1 MPVGMIVSYIRFACE
16 RKADVSCHIGVGFCV
31 ARLDGKGNAKASKIE
46 TGNRYR
52 LLRFFVFMSVSGE
65 FSGKQKIMTMRA
77 IIAISAFANRGKTS
91 AITTLAKRFPMRD
104 VEYFNYE
111 GERLDGPDV
120 GKILCRAKCDING
133 VEKTIGFSS
142 EGDNARLVNQ
152 GLSILTDHSAKVLDV
167 MVVACRTQKDSTY
180 AVSNFAKGN
189 GYGLIWTANYFGT
202 DSEDN
207 RTPVLSNG
215 LDLNG
220 IFAEDMVS
228 LIKRLLS

>member
-1 MPVGMIVSYIRFACE
+1 
-16 RKADVSCHIGVGFCV
+16 
-31 ARLDGKGNAKASKIE
+31 
-46 TGNRYR
+46 
-52 LLRFFVFMSVSGE
+52 
-65 FSGKQKIMTMRA
+65 MTMKV

-104 VEYFNYE
+104 VEYFNYD
-111 GERLDGPDV
+111 GEKLDGPDAGNV
-120 GKILCRAKCDING
+120 LCRAKCDING
-133 VEKTIGFSS
+133 EEKIIGFSS
-142 EGDNARLVNQ
+142 EGDDARLVNQ
-152 GLSILTDHSAKVLDV
+152 ALSILTDHSSKVLDV
-167 MVVACRTQKDSTY
+167 MVVACRTLKDSPY

-220 IFAEDMVS
+220 MFAENMVS
-228 LIKRLLS
+228 LINRLLS

>member
-1 MPVGMIVSYIRFACE
+1 
-16 RKADVSCHIGVGFCV
+16 
-31 ARLDGKGNAKASKIE
+31 
-46 TGNRYR
+46 
-52 LLRFFVFMSVSGE
+52 MSV
-65 FSGKQKIMTMRA
+65 
-77 IIAISAFANRGKTS
+77 IIAISAFADRGKTS
-91 AITTLAKRFPMRD
+91 AITALAKRFPMRD

-142 EGDNARLVNQ
+142 EGDNAWHVNQ
-152 GLSILTDHSAKVLDV
+152 ALSILTDHSAKVLDV

-180 AVSNFAKGN
+180 AISDFAKAN
-189 GYGLIWTANYFGT
+189 RCGLIWTANYFGT

-207 RTPVLSNG
+207 KTPVLSNG

-220 IFAEDMVS
+220 MFAEDMVS
-228 LIKRLLS
+228 LIKRLLR

>member
-46 TGNRYR
+46 MSNRYR

-91 AITTLAKRFPMRD
+91 TITTLAKRFPMRD

-111 GERLDGPDV
+111 GERLDEPDAGYV
-120 GKILCRAKCDING
+120 LFRAKCDING
-133 VEKTIGFSS
+133 EEKTIGFSS
-142 EGDNARLVNQ
+142 EGDDAWHVNQ
-152 GLSILTDHSAKVLDV
+152 ALSILTDHSAKVLDV
-167 MVVACRTQKDSTY
+167 MVVACRTLKGTPY
-180 AVSNFAKGN
+180 AISDFAKAN
-189 GYGLIWTANYFGT
+189 GYGLIWTANYYGEDPKGT
-202 DSEDN
+202 P
-207 RTPVLSNG
+207 TPVFNG
-215 LDLNG
+215 VDLNEM
-220 IFAEDMVS
+220 FADNMVS
-228 LIKRLLS
+228 LINRLLP